1 METLRAFKARLGVQ
15 NEKIKFF
22 NSKKTDRKVGSLA
35 GYTFIT
41 TEDFDPSQEV
51 YVCEAP
57 ARLACEPNT
66 RFLTN
71 KSGTA
76 VFEL

>member
-1 METLRAFKARLGVQ
+1 METLRSFKARLGVQ

-22 NSKKTDRKVGSLA
+22 SSKTSNRKVGSLA

-41 TEDFDPSQEV
+41 TQDFNPEEEV
-51 YVCEAP
+51 WVCEAP
-57 ARLACEPNT
+57 AGLACEPNT

-71 KSGTA
+71 RSATA